1 MEWKWSINEPYERS
15 KRPIKNEYNIVND
28 NQKIYQF
35 NRELENSAYSSSLH
49 HDENTW
55 DILNQ
60 SLANNGFKISNK
72 REDLDF
78 KIADRELVQQK
89 GCNPFLS
96 ENNYVDDMEVRDMFL
111 KPSNTSQDRIK
122 YNNLPG

>member
-1 MEWKWSINEPYERS
+1 MEWKWSTNEPCERS
-15 KRPIKNEYNIVND
+15 KRPIKNEYNIND
-28 NQKIYQF
+28 DQIHQF

-60 SLANNGFKISNK
+60 SVANNGFKISNK

-78 KIADRELVQQK
+78 KIADRELVQQR
-89 GCNPFLS
+89 GFNPFLS
-96 ENNYVDDMEVRDMFL
+96 ESNYVDDMEVRDMFL
-111 KPSNTSQDRIK
+111 KPSNTSQGRVK